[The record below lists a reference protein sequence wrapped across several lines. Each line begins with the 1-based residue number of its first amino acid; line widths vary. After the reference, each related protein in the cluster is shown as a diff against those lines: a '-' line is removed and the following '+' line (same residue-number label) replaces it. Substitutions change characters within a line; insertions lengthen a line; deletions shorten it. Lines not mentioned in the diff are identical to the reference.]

1 MKISDVQ
8 QYLGK
13 YVRIVFFDDTER
25 EGVMGYT
32 PFFSYEYGYRKPNYF
47 YIGNLSFK
55 ASHVKKI
62 KEMIEES
69 DV

>member
-13 YVRIVFFDDTER
+13 YVRILFFDGTER

-32 PFFSYEYGYRKPNYF
+32 SCFSYKYGYRKPNY
-47 YIGNLSFK
+47 YTIGELDFK

-62 KEMIEES
+62 KEIS
-69 DV
+69 HDN